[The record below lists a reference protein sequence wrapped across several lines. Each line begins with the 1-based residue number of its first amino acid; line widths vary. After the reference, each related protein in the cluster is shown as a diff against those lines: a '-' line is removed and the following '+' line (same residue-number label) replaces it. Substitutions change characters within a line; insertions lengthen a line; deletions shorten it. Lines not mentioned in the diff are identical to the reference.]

1 MAIQSF
7 RSELDAWHGHA
18 RRDAGV
24 TFLEQ
29 AGVVLVILEPGQ
41 VCIAPFARNVERAAR
56 ALRDAHALL
65 RIAHD
70 SEVFTVHVTAD
81 LLRER
86 RRTSWAFSGVSID
99 IDLEP
104 LPGLDYGALLLD
116 ALPDP
121 EGTGSPWACGL
132 HREQIAEL
140 RLRQRPGGRGRLPRS
155 VRPRR

>member
-1 MAIQSF
+1 MATQSP
-7 RSELDAWHGHA
+7 RSDLDAWHGHA

-29 AGVVLVILEPGQ
+29 AGVVLVVLEPGQ
-41 VCIAPFARNVERAAR
+41 VVIAPFARNVERAAR

-65 RIAHD
+65 RVAHD
-70 SEVFTVHVTAD
+70 SEFLTVHVTAD

-86 RRTSWAFSGVSID
+86 RRSSWAFSGVSID

-104 LPGLDYGALLLD
+104 LPGLDYGTLLLD

-121 EGTGSPWACGL
+121 DGTGSPWACGA
-132 HREQIAEL
+132 HREQIAEA
-140 RLRQRPGGRGRLPRS
+140 RVRARPGGRTLR
-155 VRPRR
+155 RPRR